1 MQKYCFF
8 SLNAIVYKK
17 LTRYFGSMGPG
28 RGCLAGWQRN
38 VAACRMGLKG
48 GQKRRRR
55 GSGNAWQAMA
65 ARPIA
70 PRDTP
75 TATAAGRSGFNATRG
90 AGALPQHPFL

>member
-28 RGCLAGWQRN
+28 RGCLAGWQRH

-55 GSGNAWQAMA
+55 GSGNAWKAMA

-75 TATAAGRSGFNATRG
+75 TATAAGRPGFNATRG